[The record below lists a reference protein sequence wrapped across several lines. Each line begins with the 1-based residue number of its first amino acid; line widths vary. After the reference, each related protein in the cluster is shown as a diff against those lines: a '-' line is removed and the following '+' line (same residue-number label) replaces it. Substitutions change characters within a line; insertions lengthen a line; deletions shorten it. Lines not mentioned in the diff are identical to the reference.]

1 MTSET
6 VLLTLAGLA
15 VIIGAVIVVLVN
27 ATHVPEWAPLFPAGA
42 PLLP

>member
-27 ATHVPEWAPLFPAGA
+27 APYVQAWA